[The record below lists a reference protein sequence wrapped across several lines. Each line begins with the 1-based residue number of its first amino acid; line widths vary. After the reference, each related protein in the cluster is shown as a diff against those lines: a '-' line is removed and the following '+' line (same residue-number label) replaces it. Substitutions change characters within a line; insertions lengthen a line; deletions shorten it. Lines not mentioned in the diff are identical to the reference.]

1 MPFALVLFPL
11 FPFVYAQFKAIEWRW
26 WLSGIGFGAVRV
38 ESALPRGAFIHL
50 YWKVIG
56 WYMLASVALA
66 VYSGIA
72 MGIAAPFSGGFDQAG
87 GPEMLSK
94 NIPLLVMG
102 GIGYLSLILS
112 LNVVVRV
119 YLLRDLWVTVL
130 QHVQVHDIGAAANV
144 AAKGELATALGEGFA
159 DGLDVAGF

>member
-1 MPFALVLFPL
+1 
-11 FPFVYAQFKAIEWRW
+11 
-26 WLSGIGFGAVRV
+26 VRV
-38 ESALPRGAFIHL
+38 ESTLPRNAFTGL

-56 WYMLASVALA
+56 WYLLASVALG
-66 VYSGIA
+66 VYFAIA
-72 MGIAAPFSGGFDQAG
+72 TGIAALISGGFDHAG

-102 GIGYLSLILS
+102 GIGYLALILS
-112 LNVVVRV
+112 LNIVVRV

-130 QHVQVHDIGAAANV
+130 QHVQVHDIGAASNV
-144 AAKGELATALGEGFA
+144 AAKGDLATALGEGFA